1 MNVLLADADRR
12 VIDHVTSTWSLSD
25 VSLFTVLNSTALFN
39 TIEENHIDFAF
50 IDISL
55 LLHKDVDVISFLK
68 SHNPDAEVILLCTQ
82 STAKEAEKA
91 LSHGAAS

>member
-1 MNVLLADADRR
+1 MIVLLADADRT

-55 LLHKDVDVISFLK
+55 LLHKDVDVISFL
-68 SHNPDAEVILLCTQ
+68 
-82 STAKEAEKA
+82 
-91 LSHGAAS
+91 